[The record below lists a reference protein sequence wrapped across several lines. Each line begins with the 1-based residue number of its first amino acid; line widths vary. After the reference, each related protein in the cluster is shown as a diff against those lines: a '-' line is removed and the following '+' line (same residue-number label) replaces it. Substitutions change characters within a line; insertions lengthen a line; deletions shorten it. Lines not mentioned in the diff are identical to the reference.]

1 MALIIIPVPVAT
13 TKIVAINDAKNFF
26 LNNLDNITTT
36 GILAPAPPIT
46 NAITVPIDIP
56 LETSDSAIGNIVS
69 GRIYMGTP
77 ITEAIITE
85 KIPSPLAYFV
95 IKSAGINP

>member
-1 MALIIIPVPVAT
+1 MALLIRPVPVAT
-13 TKIVAINDAKNFF
+13 TKIVAINDDKNFF
-26 LNNLDNITTT
+26 LNNLDNITTS

-46 NAITVPIDIP
+46 NAITVHIDIP
-56 LETSDSAIGNIVS
+56 LETSASGIGNIDS
-69 GRIYMGTP
+69 GRMYIGTP
-77 ITEAIITE
+77 IIEAIITE